1 MFKIKKIT
9 IVLVL
14 VFLFTESLFAQKEQG
29 RAKIEAQKVAYI
41 TKRLELTSKEAEIFW
56 PLYNEFELE
65 KKAINRKYKPN
76 KKLML
81 MSDEELEQQML
92 SMFEKDQELLDN
104 KKTFFNKMKA
114 KFPIRKI
121 AMLQVAEKEFRNS
134 IIDKWK
140 ENRQERRKRR
150 QERQ

>member
-1 MFKIKKIT
+1 MFKMKKVT

-14 VFLFTESLFAQKEQG
+14 VFLFTGSLFAQKGPARE
-29 RAKIEAQKVAYI
+29 KIEAQKVAYI
-41 TKRLELTSKEAEIFW
+41 TKRLELTSKEAEVFW
-56 PLYNEFELE
+56 PLYNEFQLE
-65 KKAINRKYKPN
+65 KRAINKKFKPK
-76 KKLML
+76 KKLTL
-81 MSDEELEQQML
+81 MTDEELEQQML

-104 KKTFFNKMKA
+104 KKVFFNKMKA

-134 IIDKWK
+134 ILDKWK